1 MTYSIP
7 NDDLLIIKEKLKLT
21 GWGAKE
27 ICGYISGEDY
37 YKIKLKED
45 NGYTILTMQKKGRIM
60 HILTDTTD
68 KLYIRWRSK

>member
-27 ICGYISGEDY
+27 ICGYISGENY

-45 NGYTILTMQKKGRIM
+45 NGYTILTMEKKGRIM
-60 HILTDTTD
+60 HILTDTTE
-68 KLYIRWRSK
+68 KLYKR

>member
-7 NDDLLIIKEKLKLT
+7 NNDLLIIKEKLKLT

-68 KLYIRWRSK
+68 KLYIR